1 MCFTYKQ
8 TYLYDVH
15 TCTYDI
21 IVSSDIEMEHHLRV
35 VHIKREFK
43 SL

>member
-15 TCTYDI
+15 TYDF
-21 IVSSDIEMEHHLRV
+21 IVSSDKEMEHHLRV